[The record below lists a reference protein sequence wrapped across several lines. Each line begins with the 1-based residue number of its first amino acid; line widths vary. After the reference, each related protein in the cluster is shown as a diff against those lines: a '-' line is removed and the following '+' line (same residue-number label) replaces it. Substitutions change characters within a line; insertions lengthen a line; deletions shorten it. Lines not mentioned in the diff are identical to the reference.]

1 MGCFTK
7 TVVRVGVIG
16 ALIAGAGMVLA
27 HSPRGRA
34 IMHQAHHSINLK
46 IDSAITDPVALRIQ
60 LRDLEGKYPERI
72 EAVRNDLAELR
83 GQQAQ
88 LKREQEINER
98 VVALA
103 DVDLDKLNSALAQAE
118 HAVTQN
124 VMLSDGQSRQIVIC
138 FKNDRLPVEAAYN
151 RVNEITNTRNAY
163 SARSA
168 DIERDLGY
176 LAQQEERLSS
186 LLTKLD
192 TERQQ
197 FQAQLWELDRQ
208 VDAVARNDRMIQIM
222 QKRQRTIDEQSRYNA
237 GSLDQI
243 TAHLADIKAKQEAKL
258 AGLTS
263 EQQRTNYEDAA
274 KIDLDRE
281 QGAKKVKDVRVT
293 PTRSKAKPTVIEIR
307 PDANPAPSK
316 PTENAAGKADTLAGR

>member
-1 MGCFTK
+1 MGCFKK

-16 ALIAGAGMVLA
+16 ALIAGAGIVLA

-34 IMHQAHHSINLK
+34 IMHQAGHSINAK
-46 IDSAITDPVALRIQ
+46 IDRAITDPVALRIQ
-60 LRDLEGKYPERI
+60 LRDLESKYPERI
-72 EAVRNDLAELR
+72 EAVRSDLQELKA
-83 GQQAQ
+83 QQAQ
-88 LKREQEINER
+88 LKREQEVNER

-103 DVDLDKLNSALAQAE
+103 DTDLDKLNSALAQAE

-124 VMLSDGQSRQIVIC
+124 VALADGQSQQIVIC
-138 FKNDRLPVEAAYN
+138 FKQDRLPVDAAYN

-176 LAQQEERLSS
+176 LAQQEDRLSA
-186 LLTKLD
+186 LLNKLD

-258 AGLTS
+258 AGLTAD
-263 EQQRTNYEDAA
+263 QQRTNYEDAA

-281 QGAKKVKDVRVT
+281 QSAKKIKDARFT
-293 PTRSKAKPTVIEIR
+293 PTRTKVKPSIIEIR
-307 PDANPAPSK
+307 PDPAPAAK
-316 PTENAAGKADTLAGR
+316 PGEAASGKTDSLVGR